1 MKKNLCRKG
10 ICGWLSLSMVLT
22 GMSGSALALH
32 AEEVQA
38 EETASVTA
46 DIYPKPQNETYL
58 SDEGMNLSGEV
69 NIVVHGDQEEATIPK
84 LQEML
89 ADNGY
94 TYVQGDYDASKSNI
108 IISSSREHCDECMKT
123 ESEALDHTEGYVLS
137 SSDDENVNGDVT
149 IVGSD
154 ADGAI
159 LRNHDASADAGAE
172 EQRRKDRGSDDRGL
186 SGDRVPRLYRRLL
199 RVSVDS

>member
-58 SDEGMNLSGEV
+58 SDEGMSLSGEV
-69 NIVVHGDQEEATIPK
+69 NIVVHGDQEEA
-84 LQEML
+84 
-89 ADNGY
+89 N
-94 TYVQGDYDASKSNI
+94 
-108 IISSSREHCDECMKT
+108 
-123 ESEALDHTEGYVLS
+123 SEASGNAGRQWLYVCP
-137 SSDDENVNGDVT
+137 GR
-149 IVGSD
+149 
-154 ADGAI
+154 
-159 LRNHDASADAGAE
+159 LRCLKVEYYH
-172 EQRRKDRGSDDRGL
+172 
-186 SGDRVPRLYRRLL
+186 LL
-199 RVSVDS
+199 VKRAL

>member
-137 SSDDENVNGDVT
+137 SSDDENENGDVT

-154 ADGAI
+154 EDGA
-159 LRNHDASADAGAE
+159 
-172 EQRRKDRGSDDRGL
+172 
-186 SGDRVPRLYRRLL
+186 Y
-199 RVSVDS
+199 